1 MIPRL
6 DGLRL
11 QLLGLVILPFSALL
25 LVVALAG
32 THLHQE
38 AMRHML
44 AERDVRAVTLAA
56 GTVGERVQHR
66 RELLAGFVQRMPV
79 SAAALL
85 AADPPSQF
93 DAGLALLSPA
103 GQVMS
108 ADPAAQAWVAE
119 IPASFLGQAQ
129 GGGNALAILQG
140 PDGGTVVLQ
149 AAASAGTV
157 LVGGTRA
164 ATLLESAAPPV
175 SSPDSP
181 LTTFLVDGTGALIA
195 ASGTTPGVASLLDH
209 PGVHEALQGQTGS
222 SYAPAADG
230 EHIVAYAPVPGTGW
244 ALVTEEPW
252 ENALSPL
259 LNTTLLAPLVLVPA
273 LAVTTVALWFGARQV
288 IAPLRRL
295 EVQAGQLEHKAGFAL
310 DAPVGGIAEIQHL
323 QASLASM
330 ARRIRAA
337 QLTLR
342 SYIAAITRAQ
352 EDERRRLA
360 RELHDQT
367 IQDLIAL
374 DQRVQIL
381 AMDLRTRELPQ
392 AALAD
397 ELHHEAQRTIEEVR
411 RLTRALRP
419 IYLEDLG
426 LVPALEMLTRDLQA
440 DLGIPIAIRT
450 TGAPRRLP
458 AETELAL
465 YRIAQEALNN
475 VGKHAQARRA
485 WLELAFSEDG
495 LSMAIGDD
503 GVGFSPTDAAK
514 DPASQGHFGLIGM
527 RERADLIQAQLE
539 IASKPGHGTQI
550 TVRLSVP
557 SAPAV

>member
-1 MIPRL
+1 
-6 DGLRL
+6 
-11 QLLGLVILPFSALL
+11 
-25 LVVALAG
+25 
-32 THLHQE
+32 
-38 AMRHML
+38 
-44 AERDVRAVTLAA
+44 
-56 GTVGERVQHR
+56 
-66 RELLAGFVQRMPV
+66 
-79 SAAALL
+79 
-85 AADPPSQF
+85 
-93 DAGLALLSPA
+93 
-103 GQVMS
+103 
-108 ADPAAQAWVAE
+108 
-119 IPASFLGQAQ
+119 
-129 GGGNALAILQG
+129 
-140 PDGGTVVLQ
+140 
-149 AAASAGTV
+149 
-157 LVGGTRA
+157 
-164 ATLLESAAPPV
+164 
-175 SSPDSP
+175 
-181 LTTFLVDGTGALIA
+181 
-195 ASGTTPGVASLLDH
+195 
-209 PGVHEALQGQTGS
+209 
-222 SYAPAADG
+222 
-230 EHIVAYAPVPGTGW
+230 
-244 ALVTEEPW
+244 
-252 ENALSPL
+252 
-259 LNTTLLAPLVLVPA
+259 
-273 LAVTTVALWFGARQV
+273 
-288 IAPLRRL
+288 
-295 EVQAGQLEHKAGFAL
+295 
-310 DAPVGGIAEIQHL
+310 
-323 QASLASM
+323 
-330 ARRIRAA
+330 
-337 QLTLR
+337 
-342 SYIAAITRAQ
+342 
-352 EDERRRLA
+352 
-360 RELHDQT
+360 
-367 IQDLIAL
+367 
-374 DQRVQIL
+374 
-381 AMDLRTRELPQ
+381 MDLRMRELPQ